1 MKIKNEKEKKKLL
14 LDSNKERNYHFITN
28 RWKMKIRTWCIACIS
43 HRIQMK
49 WKRNN
54 FLVCFVLFAEF
65 VM

>member
-43 HRIQMK
+43 HHIQMK